1 MWTKEN
7 NSSSRWR
14 NQKRMTI
21 KCYTCSWIEFWTRKE
36 KNVAG
41 MVGKVSAASVAC
53 TSGITVSAHTLI
65 WRAVF
70 RSWGSVFLFGG
81 NIQPTIKGD
90 QTSYLQLV
98 FKKFRKRPIQR
109 VDIIQRGKKDQALEQ
124 ISKLLTR
131 GSRWTWYRVLFWQL
145 S

>member
-1 MWTKEN
+1 
-7 NSSSRWR
+7 
-14 NQKRMTI
+14 MTI
-21 KCYTCSWIEFWTRKE
+21 KCYTCSRIEFWTRKE

-98 FKKFRKRPIQR
+98 FKMFRKRPIQS

-124 ISKLLTR
+124 ISKMLTR
-131 GSRWTWYRVLFWQL
+131 GSR
-145 S
+145 